1 MMPRTLILLVGLL
14 LGGCLEHHFTDSGVP
29 AIDGGSAMPPP
40 CEPAAEL
47 EAVPTLRHGPLPTT
61 PPRLAIERALADT
74 SIGRY
79 VVAIQQAN
87 LTELP
92 SLSLLVVTPDGR
104 IERTIP
110 IVDEP
115 GADLHFD
122 VAVVPDGWMVVGASR
137 WTGHREEGSETW
149 FAHVRRAGG
158 PVLRVAL
165 IREEL
170 GAISALT
177 TAARTDGAVD
187 VYTVRGG
194 ELFHQVLREGE
205 LSAPAP
211 LEVSFEPGTSDH
223 RMIATRAGAS
233 TCIAAIAFPSGRG
246 WAVRLSG
253 DAVASA
259 AMFAERG
266 LVTLPVPE
274 PLAGDCAIAY
284 FEPDLRFPTRGEVR
298 FVGAGAATGWGGTHP
313 LGLALLPGARRVAVA
328 VPSPLFPDRV
338 EEHVVELEEGV
349 CRTVSPSLIRPVAAQ
364 PLPLGALVAAT
375 LGENT
380 LLFEAGL
387 DGAGVLT
394 AARVR

>member
-61 PPRLAIERALADT
+61 PPRLAIHRALADT

-115 GADLHFD
+115 GYDLHFD

-170 GAISALT
+170 GAIGALT
-177 TAARTDGAVD
+177 TAARADGAVD

-211 LEVSFEPGTSDH
+211 LEVSFEPGTSHH

-233 TCIAAIAFPSGRG
+233 TCIATIAFPSGRG

-274 PLAGDCAIAY
+274 PLADDCAIAY

-298 FVGAGAATGWGGTHP
+298 FVGRAPPPGGAAPTRSGWRCCPAPGGWRSRCR
-313 LGLALLPGARRVAVA
+313 ARSSPIGWRSTWSSSTRACA
-328 VPSPLFPDRV
+328 GQSAPPSSGRSRRSRCPSARWSRPPSA
-338 EEHVVELEEGV
+338 
-349 CRTVSPSLIRPVAAQ
+349 RTPCSSRRGSTEPAS
-364 PLPLGALVAAT
+364 
-375 LGENT
+375 
-380 LLFEAGL
+380 
-387 DGAGVLT
+387 
-394 AARVR
+394 